1 MELPTP
7 PTPDPTSSS
16 TDANEPFPRL
26 HCPEKVPVAED
37 LLSPSLTRFQ
47 GDRTPAFELKML
59 VPEELAR
66 QVEAWAVSHLRRDE
80 HALQSPDG
88 TYDTTTLYL
97 DTPALDM
104 FHRQPGHRRRKY
116 RLRRYGLSDVVFLE
130 RKARRGDKV
139 RKRRTLVAAESL
151 GDRLAAAPVPA
162 WEGDWFRA
170 RVAARG
176 LHPVCRISYR
186 RTAFVAHSNDGPLR
200 VTLDRQ
206 LCGIAA
212 ADWNLLPVGANQ
224 TQVVPNLL
232 GEHVVCEFKFRN
244 TLPQLFKE
252 VIADLGLQVGSV
264 SKYRRMLVALGL
276 VSVEG
281 PAHG

>member
-1 MELPTP
+1 
-7 PTPDPTSSS
+7 
-16 TDANEPFPRL
+16 
-26 HCPEKVPVAED
+26 
-37 LLSPSLTRFQ
+37 
-47 GDRTPAFELKML
+47 LKML

-66 QVEAWAVSHLRRDE
+66 QVEAWAISHLQRDE

-88 TYDTTTLYL
+88 TYETTTLYL

-139 RKRRTLVAAESL
+139 RKRRTLVAAASL
-151 GDRLAAAPVPA
+151 AEQLAAEQSPT

-170 RVAARG
+170 RVATAG
-176 LHPVCRISYR
+176 LQPVCRISYR
-186 RTAFVAHSNDGPLR
+186 RTAFVAHSTDGPLR
-200 VTLDRQ
+200 VTLDRN

-212 ADWNLLPVGANQ
+212 ADWNLLPVVAQQ
-224 TQVVPNLL
+224 TEVAPNLL
-232 GEHVVCEFKFRN
+232 GDHVVCEFKFRN
-244 TLPQLFKE
+244 AMPQLFKE
-252 VIADLGLQVGSV
+252 VIADLRLQTGSV

-276 VSVEG
+276 VSAEG
-281 PAHG
+281 TTHG